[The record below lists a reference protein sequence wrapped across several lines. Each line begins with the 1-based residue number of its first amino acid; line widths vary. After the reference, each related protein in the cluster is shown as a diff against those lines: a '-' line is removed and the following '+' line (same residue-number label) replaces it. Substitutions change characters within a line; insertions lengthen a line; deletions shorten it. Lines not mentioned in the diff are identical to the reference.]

1 MIGRMT
7 KRTVP
12 GVDDARA
19 WNERLAWAYHLI
31 AADPA
36 ERAVALDRLD
46 RARAKTQA
54 AIDHY
59 NQIWSA
65 ANRFGPHPRKRTAAK
80 QAFEEAAS
88 RSLPEALW
96 TGRGHADLR
105 RWPGLPYA
113 VLYLE
118 WEARYP
124 QQWTRHAK
132 MWGVKQALI
141 RQLATAGHDAGTR
154 AKLVDLVDLVVRRA
168 YRCKDREYVRL
179 ARAVDGPDL
188 RARLTAARHSPD
200 PWARLH
206 AAYVLWLLDHPE
218 KPNTRHVW
226 KTWLNENAPAPHL
239 RHGSGA

>member
-1 MIGRMT
+1 MT

-19 WNERLAWAYHLI
+19 WNERLDWAYHLI

-46 RARAKTQA
+46 RARAKTEA
-54 AIDHY
+54 AIAHY
-59 NQIWSA
+59 NEVWRTAS
-65 ANRFGPHPRKRTAAK
+65 RFGPHPRKRKAAR
-80 QAFEEAAS
+80 QAFDEAAS

-96 TGRGHADLR
+96 TRHDADLR

-132 MWGVKQALI
+132 MWGVKESLI
-141 RQLATAGHDAGTR
+141 RQLATVDHDTGTR
-154 AKLVDLVDLVVRRA
+154 AKLVDLVDLVVRRS
-168 YRCKDREYVRL
+168 YRCKDREYVRV

-188 RARLTAARHSPD
+188 RGRLTAARDSPA

-206 AAYVLWLLDHPE
+206 AAYVLRLLDHPE
-218 KPNTRHVW
+218 IPNTRHVW
-226 KTWLNENAPAPHL
+226 KTWLNENAPAPPP
-239 RHGSGA
+239 RQGSGA

>member
-1 MIGRMT
+1 MGRMT
-7 KRTVP
+7 KKTVP
-12 GVDDARA
+12 GSDDARV

-31 AADPA
+31 AEDPA

-54 AIDHY
+54 AIAHY
-59 NQIWSA
+59 NEVWSA
-65 ANRFGPHPRKRTAAK
+65 ANRFGPHPRKQEKAR

-96 TGRGHADLR
+96 TRRGHTDLH

-132 MWGVKQALI
+132 MWGVKQSLI
-141 RQLATAGHDAGTR
+141 RQLATAHHDAGTR
-154 AKLVDLVDLVVRRA
+154 AKLVDLVELVVRRA
-168 YRCKDREYVRL
+168 YRCKDREYVRV

-188 RARLTAARHSPD
+188 RTRLTAAHHSPD
-200 PWARLH
+200 PWAQLH
-206 AAYVLWLLDHPE
+206 AAYVLRLLDHPE
-218 KPNTRHVW
+218 LPNTRHVW
-226 KTWLNENAPAPHL
+226 KTWLNENAPASRL
-239 RHGSGA
+239 RRGSGA